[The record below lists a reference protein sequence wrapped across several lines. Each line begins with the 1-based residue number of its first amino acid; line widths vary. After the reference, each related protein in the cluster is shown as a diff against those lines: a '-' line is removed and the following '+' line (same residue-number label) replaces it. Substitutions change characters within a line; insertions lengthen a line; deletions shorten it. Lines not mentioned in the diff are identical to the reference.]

1 MRLQKY
7 MAQCGVASR
16 RKSEELIS
24 QGFVSVNN
32 IVEITLGTKIDP
44 KKDIVKVKGKRIQ
57 LEKNNI
63 YIVLNKPIGI
73 VSSVKDEKGRNVVG
87 DLIEDVDERIYP
99 VGRLDIDT
107 TGLVLLT
114 NDGETAYKLTHP
126 KNKIQK
132 KYIAIVDGVPNK
144 IELERLRNGIR
155 LDGRMTAKAIVKMV
169 KNFGEDSILEVT
181 ITEGRNRQIKRMFE
195 TINHPVKKLKRVS
208 LGKIELRG
216 LEIGNWRYL
225 DEEEIQ
231 YLDSL
236 D

>member
-16 RKSEELIS
+16 RKSEEIIS
-24 QGFVSVNN
+24 EGFVSVNDK
-32 IVEITLGTKIDP
+32 IETRLGTVIDP
-44 KKDIVKVKGKRIQ
+44 KKDVVKVKGKRIQ
-57 LEKNNI
+57 REKNDV
-63 YIVLNKPIGI
+63 YIVLNKPVGI
-73 VSSVKDEKGRNVVG
+73 VSSVKDEKGRDVVG

-114 NDGETAYKLTHP
+114 NDGDIAYKLTHP
-126 KNKIQK
+126 KNRIQK

-144 IELERLRNGIR
+144 IQLERLRNGIR
-155 LDGRMTAKAIVKMV
+155 LDGKMTAKAIIKMV
-169 KNFGEDSILEVT
+169 KNYGEGSIVEVT
-181 ITEGRNRQIKRMFE
+181 IIEGRNRQIKRMFE
-195 TINHPVKKLKRVS
+195 AINHPVKKLKRIS
-208 LGKIELRG
+208 LGEIELRG

-225 DEEEIQ
+225 DEEEME

-236 D
+236 K

>member
-16 RKSEELIS
+16 RKSEVLIEE
-24 QGFVSVNN
+24 GFVTVNN
-32 IVEITLGTKIDP
+32 KIETTLGTIVDP
-44 KKDIVKVKGKRIQ
+44 KKDIVKVRGKKIN
-57 LEKNNI
+57 LERNNV
-63 YIVLNKPIGI
+63 YIVLNKPVGI
-73 VSSVKDEKGRNVVG
+73 VSSVRDEKGRNVVG

-114 NDGETAYKLTHP
+114 NDGEVAYKLTHP
-126 KNKIQK
+126 KNKIEK

-144 IELERLRNGIR
+144 VELERFRNGIR
-155 LDGRMTAKAIVKMV
+155 IDGKMTSKAIIKMV
-169 KNFGEDSILEVT
+169 KNYGEDSILEVT
-181 ITEGRNRQIKRMFE
+181 ITEGRNRQIKKMFE
-195 TINHPVKKLKRVS
+195 AINHPVKKLKRIA

-225 DEEEIQ
+225 DDEELEYIN
-231 YLDSL
+231 SL
-236 D
+236 N

>member
-1 MRLQKY
+1 

-24 QGFVSVNN
+24 MGFVSVNDK
-32 IVEITLGTKIDP
+32 IETAMGTIIDP
-44 KKDIVKVKGKRIQ
+44 KKDIVRVKGKKIQ
-57 LEKNNI
+57 LEKNNV
-63 YIVLNKPIGI
+63 YIVLNKPVGI

-87 DLIEDVDERIYP
+87 DFIDDIDERIYP

-144 IELERLRNGIR
+144 IELEKLRNGIR
-155 LDGRMTAKAIVKMV
+155 LDGKMTAKAIIKMV
-169 KNFGEDSILEVT
+169 KNYGDDSILEVT

-195 TINHPVKKLKRVS
+195 AVNHPVKKLKRVS
-208 LGKIELRG
+208 MGKIELRG

-225 DEEEIQ
+225 DDEELE
-231 YLDSL
+231 YLKSL